1 MFRTGSSSSP
11 QSIMALNSLAVEN
24 DGKSSGLMSFS
35 CKIPSSS
42 KAARLVPFSRGCAGV
57 YQWVPSERAMLA
69 MEVSVSRP
77 CFTIRMSSHAPR
89 RAKRRFASGAF
100 VGVVDVVCLH
110 QCQRMH
116 MPHGVG
122 GVADVFNAFFTI
134 HYACLD
140 DTCLADA
147 CLADR
152 VQIIGQLQRCAFRPE
167 VGAGIV
173 QPSVVA
179 GKVAD
184 PSVVDAYGFNK

>member
-1 MFRTGSSSSP
+1 MMFRTGSSSSP
-11 QSIMALNSLAVEN
+11 QSIMALNSLTVEN
-24 DGKSSGLMSFS
+24 EGKSSGLMSFS

-69 MEVSVSRP
+69 MEALFHNQNVVA
-77 CFTIRMSSHAPR
+77 CA
-89 RAKRRFASGAF
+89 AQGKEAVQRFASGAF
-100 VGVVDVVCLH
+100 VGVVDVVCLY

-116 MPHGVG
+116 VPHGVG
-122 GVADVFNAFFTI
+122 GVADIFNTFLTI

-140 DTCLADA
+140 DARPGDA
-147 CLADR
+147 CSTAGR
-152 VQIIGQLQRCAFRPE
+152 RQIIGQLQRCAFRPE

-173 QPSVVA
+173 QPPVVA